1 MFVEELEKMETELA
15 KKILS
20 LKGKK
25 IKQKIAS

>member
-1 MFVEELEKMETELA
+1 MEELDKLETELA